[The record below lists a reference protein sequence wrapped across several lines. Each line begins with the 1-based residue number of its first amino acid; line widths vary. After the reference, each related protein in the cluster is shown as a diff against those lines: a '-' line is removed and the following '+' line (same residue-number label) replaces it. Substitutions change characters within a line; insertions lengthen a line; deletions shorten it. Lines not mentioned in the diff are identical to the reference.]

1 MDQGAGYAT
10 GYTYTNILLQILK
23 KAVDIVGTAN
33 VDGQAIHNVAIDFE
47 IQYEG

>member
-1 MDQGAGYAT
+1 MPPDISYPNT
-10 GYTYTNILLQILK
+10 PLQILK

-33 VDGQAIHNVAIDFE
+33 VDGQAIHNAAIDFE